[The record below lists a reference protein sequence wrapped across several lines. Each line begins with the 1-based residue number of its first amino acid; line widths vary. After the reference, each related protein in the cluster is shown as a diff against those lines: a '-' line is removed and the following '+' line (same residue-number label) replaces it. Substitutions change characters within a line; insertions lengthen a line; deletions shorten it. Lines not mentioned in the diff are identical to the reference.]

1 MISCS
6 QSTIFNKSSRA
17 AKLQLKTELLKT
29 IRGLVERKS
38 RYIYLVLGRR
48 LTVFVLI
55 YIYVYRSNLYDSLA
69 WVNDMINLLSYRAP
83 SYAEPTAP
91 VGVLDIFLHYSCHC
105 YTGTYRK
112 HVVLYRDETEVATT
126 ALLQPLP
133 VRTGRL
139 RLSDP
144 CWSTSRPC
152 QHVFGQV
159 HGNRKY
165 VFHILRF
172 WLQNILLLFEHLLP
186 HVGLV
191 DCLHVLRKTA
201 SRLFSL

>member
-1 MISCS
+1 MISYS
-6 QSTIFNKSSRA
+6 QSTIFHKSSRA

-29 IRGLVERKS
+29 KRGLVERKS
-38 RYIYLVLGRR
+38 RFIYLVLGRR
-48 LTVFVLI
+48 YVLI
-55 YIYVYRSNLYDSLA
+55 YMYVYRSNLYDSLA

-91 VGVLDIFLHYSCHC
+91 VGVLDIFLHYSRHC

-165 VFHILRF
+165 VFHILR
-172 WLQNILLLFEHLLP
+172 L
-186 HVGLV
+186 
-191 DCLHVLRKTA
+191 
-201 SRLFSL
+201 